1 MSLGTLF
8 IISAP
13 SGAGKTSLVK
23 ALLERVSDVVVSV
36 SHTTREPRAGEK
48 DGVDYHFVSKAEFE
62 TMVAAGQFLEH
73 AHVFDNFYGTSRVAV
88 AEQLEAGRD
97 VILEIDWQGARQV
110 RHAAPQAVGV
120 FILPP
125 TRETLRERLTARGQD
140 SEQVIERRMRDAIRE
155 MSHYGEYHFL
165 IFNDDF
171 EQAVAELQA
180 LFVAQRLR
188 REAQEQRNA
197 ASLGALLEQIG

>member
-48 DGVDYHFVSKAEFE
+48 DGVDYHFVSKSEFE
-62 TMVAAGQFLEH
+62 TMVAAGEFLEH
-73 AHVFDNFYGTSRVAV
+73 AQVFDNFYGTSRVAV

-125 TRETLRERLTARGQD
+125 TRATLRERLTARGQD
-140 SEQVIERRMRDAIRE
+140 SEQVIERRMRDAISE

-197 ASLGALLEQIG
+197 VGLRALLEQIG

>member
-48 DGVDYHFVSKAEFE
+48 DGVDYHFVSKSEFE
-62 TMVAAGQFLEH
+62 TMVAAGEFLEH
-73 AHVFDNFYGTSRVAV
+73 AQVFDNFYGTSRVAV

-140 SEQVIERRMRDAIRE
+140 SEQVIERRMRDAISE

-197 ASLGALLEQIG
+197 AGLRALLEQIG

>member
-180 LFVAQRLR
+180 LFVARRLR

-197 ASLGALLEQIG
+197 AGLRALLEQIG

>member
-73 AHVFDNFYGTSRVAV
+73 AQVFDNFYGTSRVAV

>member
-23 ALLERVSDVVVSV
+23 ALLERVSDVIVSV

-73 AHVFDNFYGTSRVAV
+73 AQVFDNFYGTSRVAV
-88 AEQLEAGRD
+88 AEQLGAGRD

-180 LFVAQRLR
+180 LFVARRLR

-197 ASLGALLEQIG
+197 AGLRALLEQIG

>member
-88 AEQLEAGRD
+88 AEQLEGGRD
-97 VILEIDWQGARQV
+97 VILEIDGQGARQV

-180 LFVAQRLR
+180 LFVAHRLR